1 MNPSTG
7 TENRPDAIAVQN
19 ESTIFVLE
27 LSVGFETNSDLNTKW
42 KANKYKEMLKS
53 LKNKFEKVNF
63 KKYGGL
69 GYSWSSQQRNQRA
82 QSPWFPTTGN
92 SIFD

>member
-7 TENRPDAIAVQN
+7 TENRPDVIAVQN

-27 LSVGFETNSDLNTKW
+27 LSVGFETNSDINTKR

-69 GYSWSSQQRNQRA
+69 GYSWSS
-82 QSPWFPTTGN
+82 
-92 SIFD
+92 

>member
-27 LSVGFETNSDLNTKW
+27 LSVGFETNSDINTKR

-63 KKYGGL
+63 EKYGGL
-69 GYSWSSQQRNQRA
+69 GYSWSS
-82 QSPWFPTTGN
+82 
-92 SIFD
+92 